1 MTQQISKLTENG
13 VRLASY
19 DEPKVNIILDATGLK
34 MLPRNGTSF
43 LVDDVNMDV
52 VQYIGFRVAM
62 LSGLPNMTVFV
73 G

>member
-19 DEPKVNIILDATGLK
+19 VEPKVDIILDATELK
-34 MLPRNGTSF
+34 MLHRNGTSF
-43 LVDDVNMDV
+43 FVDDLKMDV
-52 VQYIGFRVAM
+52 FQYIGFRVAM